1 MATEMLIEDH
11 KLRVARLMRGERKV
25 ADLHSLFSDLR
36 MRKPGR
42 ASIRE
47 VGHFAAHRHERDAGV
62 SLSRAN
68 DIQTSARH
76 WCLQLEGPAPGVE
89 HLAEAGRANLRI
101 MPDERI
107 RDRLG
112 ISRQTAEQT
121 FAKAIR
127 KYSAGRRLKE
137 RELQVLKVFGLSMMW
152 QFAFSDKVLWPD
164 FVDLLVD
171 EGALAE
177 VDRPSFEPV
186 STFISLYALN
196 IMHGARLRM
205 ADGKLAQLRLAASE
219 QGGFLRIKAEIPVV
233 DTPKPITTIVPMFET
248 SLRAEAH
255 CDLRLLTMLDQPIP
269 AEIEGDRL
277 VALA

>member
-1 MATEMLIEDH
+1 MLLEDH

-36 MRKPGR
+36 MNEPGR

-47 VGHFAAHRHERDAGV
+47 VGHFAAHRHERDAGI

-68 DIQTSARH
+68 DIQTSAKR
-76 WCLQLEGPAPGVE
+76 WYQQLEGITPDVE
-89 HLAEAGRANLRI
+89 HLTEAGRANIRI

-107 RDRLG
+107 QERLG

-127 KYSAGRRLKE
+127 KYGAGRRLKE
-137 RELQVLKVFGLSMMW
+137 RERQVVTVFGLSMMW
-152 QFAFSDKVLWPD
+152 QFAFSDKVLWKD

-171 EGALAE
+171 EGSLAE
-177 VDRPSFEPV
+177 DDRPGFEPV
-186 STFISLYALN
+186 SNFVSLYALN

-219 QGGFLRIKAEIPVV
+219 EGGFLRIKAEIPVV
-233 DTPKPITTIVPMFET
+233 DTPKPVTASVPMFET
-248 SLRAEAH
+248 SLKADAH
-255 CDLRLLTMLDQPIP
+255 CDLRLLTVLDEPIP
-269 AEIEGDRL
+269 AEIEGERL
-277 VALA
+277 VTLA